1 MKFRPATSMIS
12 IDEAMKQVEEFKT
25 MKDLK
30 EFIKKNYLGMFD
42 VNTLRCVSIGKD
54 KRIDW
59 NETYLITADLKME
72 NEYYPDSAILF
83 SDGDISKLP
92 EE

>member
-42 VNTLRCVSIGKD
+42 VNTLKCVSRCED
-54 KRIDW
+54 KRIGW
-59 NETYLITADLKME
+59 KETYLITADLKTE

>member
-12 IDEAMKQVEEFKT
+12 INEAMKQVKEFNTKT
-25 MKDLK
+25 ELK
-30 EFIKKNYLGMFD
+30 EFIKENYLGMFD
-42 VNTLRCVSIGKD
+42 VNTLKCVSWGED
-54 KRIDW
+54 KRIGW
-59 NETYLITADLKME
+59 KETYLITADLKTE
-72 NEYYPDSAILF
+72 KEYYPDSAILF

>member
-12 IDEAMKQVEEFKT
+12 INEAMKQVKEFNTKT
-25 MKDLK
+25 ELK
-30 EFIKKNYLGMFD
+30 EFIKENYLGMFD
-42 VNTLRCVSIGKD
+42 VNTLKCVSWGED
-54 KRIDW
+54 KRIGW
-59 NETYLITADLKME
+59 KETYLITADLKTE
-72 NEYYPDSAILF
+72 KEFYLDSAILF

>member
-12 IDEAMKQVEEFKT
+12 IDEAMKQVVEFKT

-42 VNTLRCVSIGKD
+42 VNTLKCVSIGED

-59 NETYLITADLKME
+59 NETYLITADLKTE
-72 NEYYPDSAILF
+72 NKYYPDSTILF

>member
-42 VNTLRCVSIGKD
+42 VNTLKCVSRGED
-54 KRIDW
+54 KRIGW
-59 NETYLITADLKME
+59 KETYLIIADLKTE

>member
-42 VNTLRCVSIGKD
+42 VNTLKCVSIGKD